1 MDIQHITKK
10 DIAKMSE
17 QERKDY
23 IRELLHAKGDLA
35 IKAVFF
41 NPQTKE
47 TVDLR
52 ELAEKVGEEEAIEI
66 ASKIFSVQDIQQ
78 ETCTGEEVKE
88 ILEKVMRGEEISERE
103 KIILDMLQS
112 SFSGSD
118 RSQYC
123 ENTTGVIC
131 TITEFAQNKIKYR
144 PSVVDLLMVINMIIN
159 SSLMATEGLQSHN
172 YLNNESTFLEIC
184 AQIGQDI
191 YDTWKDSCTSEVA
204 PEMIIPALLCLAA
217 KIASENN
224 IKLVDANIIAEA
236 LNIDMNVFSGIVSN
250 HVVKESVDE
259 TENGSNKIIQPH
271 IYEQSEN
278 NHEEND
284 EDMRNM
290 LKED

>member
-88 ILEKVMRGEEISERE
+88 ILEKVMRGEEIS
-103 KIILDMLQS
+103 S
-112 SFSGSD
+112 SVYSYF
-118 RSQYC
+118 
-123 ENTTGVIC
+123 
-131 TITEFAQNKIKYR
+131 
-144 PSVVDLLMVINMIIN
+144 
-159 SSLMATEGLQSHN
+159 
-172 YLNNESTFLEIC
+172 
-184 AQIGQDI
+184 I
-191 YDTWKDSCTSEVA
+191 Y
-204 PEMIIPALLCLAA
+204 
-217 KIASENN
+217 
-224 IKLVDANIIAEA
+224 
-236 LNIDMNVFSGIVSN
+236 
-250 HVVKESVDE
+250 
-259 TENGSNKIIQPH
+259 
-271 IYEQSEN
+271 
-278 NHEEND
+278 
-284 EDMRNM
+284 
-290 LKED
+290 